1 MSFFVVENLTVAF
14 SGLKA
19 LNGVNLS
26 IEKNQI
32 FGLIGPN
39 GAGKSTLLNC
49 LSRIYTPQY
58 GSVSLAGSDVLAYPV
73 HRIVE
78 LGICRTFQN
87 LELFSDAT
95 VTENIILGCVWRYQ
109 CNLISEL
116 FALPSA
122 TEKMHAARAE
132 AEEIQEELGLS
143 PYADMRVSDLP
154 YGIQKSVELARALA
168 GRPRLLLLDE
178 PAAGL
183 NPEESIRLGGM
194 IRHLRDKKN
203 ITVLLVEHD
212 MPLVMSICD
221 HIVVLD
227 HGEKLCSG
235 SPVIVRNDP
244 RVVEAYLGT
253 ETTDA

>member
-1 MSFFVVENLTVAF
+1 MSFFVVENMTVAF

-19 LNGVNLS
+19 LNGVDLS

-49 LSRIYTPQY
+49 LSRIYTPQC
-58 GSVSLAGSDVLAYPV
+58 GKVTLEGADVLAYPF

-87 LELFSDAT
+87 LELFSNAT
-95 VTENIILGCVWRYQ
+95 VTENIILGCVWRYK
-109 CNLISEL
+109 CNLMSEL
-116 FALPSA
+116 LALSSA
-122 TEKMHAARAE
+122 TRKMNAARAE
-132 AEEIQEELGLS
+132 AEDILEELGLS
-143 PYADMRVSDLP
+143 PYADKRVSDLS
-154 YGIQKSVELARALA
+154 YGIQKTVELARALA

-183 NPEESIRLGGM
+183 NPEESIRLGGT

-227 HGEKLCSG
+227 HGEKLCDG
-235 SPVIVRNDP
+235 SPAVVRNDP

-253 ETTDA
+253 ETADA